1 MRSTKQKQLEYLKQI
16 KFNGFTSTQSQGVSA
31 KGGLIVGGDRA
42 GSDQVRESDIVRDLL
57 YVFQG
62 IEGKLIHY
70 SFAEDAFI
78 LQHSL
83 MVTPS
88 TRKIINELCEL
99 GWLFKRVNDWLKRN
113 VETSASMDVN

>member
-1 MRSTKQKQLEYLKQI
+1 M
-16 KFNGFTSTQSQGVSA
+16 
-31 KGGLIVGGDRA
+31 
-42 GSDQVRESDIVRDLL
+42 DQVREQDIVRDLL

-62 IEGKLIHY
+62 IEGKLIQY
-70 SFAEDAFI
+70 SFAEDAFV

-99 GWLFKRVNDWLKRN
+99 GWLFKKVNDWLKRN
-113 VETSASMDVN
+113 VETSASMDVNQVTQALCFSIQSELNEYFRLMAILDT